1 MKVRV
6 LAWLGLAV
14 VFALAA
20 LAFAA
25 AVAQDAGAR
34 VAPERVAQTTEFWI
48 PNLDPN
54 PGPPLLE
61 DLSPGGL
68 LGVTIHSP
76 GEKALGGIR
85 ATISPAP
92 DALADPEFFPPD
104 ETDVLTRDELLSMLA
119 EWEGERISPP
129 ANSPPGKIGDAKVRR
144 VLTDLPP
151 LFVSDDRPERMDLL
165 LDAAPASEVVLRAC
179 KAFKADC
186 SVSFGGGGG
195 PDLAYT
201 CSGSPESCWRTFM
214 AALSALGIGIRTQP
228 GTGGASFSF
237 VSGGGGGV
245 ISGPSGYEAGQ

>member
-54 PGPPLLE
+54 PGPSLLE

-68 LGVTIHSP
+68 LGVTIHSS

-85 ATISPAP
+85 ATILPAP

-165 LDAAPASEVVLRAC
+165 LDAAPASEVVAPVAGVQGVQGGLFGFVRRRRRAG
-179 KAFKADC
+179 FGVYLFGQSRELLAD
-186 SVSFGGGGG
+186 F
-195 PDLAYT
+195 Y
-201 CSGSPESCWRTFM
+201 
-214 AALSALGIGIRTQP
+214 
-228 GTGGASFSF
+228 
-237 VSGGGGGV
+237 GGV
-245 ISGPSGYEAGQ
+245 VGVGDWHTHPAGDGRRVVQFRFRRRRRRDFRPFGV